1 MRSRVVASIAATA
14 LAAVVTVSCEQGL
27 PTGGVAATG
36 SVNDASVRLI
46 NALTAAQALD
56 FLIDGQVAA
65 TGTAFGAASPYAGAS
80 ATTHRLQA
88 RGSSSGTVLIDFT
101 RDLTSGGSFSLIP
114 APGLSQFGALF
125 IQDDPSPAAGRG
137 KLRAIHLA
145 AAPGAVSIYVTGPAD
160 DISSAT
166 PVIPALVFGAASP
179 YVTVPPGSY
188 RIRITPV
195 GNPGTIL
202 ADSGT
207 QNVSAGSVRTLLV
220 TDAPGGGLPT
230 TLSVIVDTP

>member
-1 MRSRVVASIAATA
+1 MRTRLVASIAATA

-27 PTGGVAATG
+27 PSGVAFTG
-36 SVNDASVRLI
+36 SVNDADVRLI

-56 FLIDGQVAA
+56 FLVDGQVAA
-65 TGTAFGAASPYAGAS
+65 TGTAFGAASPYVGVSAAS
-80 ATTHRLQA
+80 HRLQA
-88 RGSSSGTVLIDFT
+88 RGSTSGTVLIDFT
-101 RDLTSGGSFSLIP
+101 RDLASGGSFSLIP

-125 IQDDPSPAAGRG
+125 IQDDPTPAAGQA
-137 KLRAIHLA
+137 KLRAVHVA
-145 AAPGAVSIYVTGPAD
+145 AAPGPVSIYVTGPTD

-166 PVIPALVFGAASP
+166 PAIPALVLGAASP

-195 GNPGTIL
+195 GASSTIL
-202 ADSGT
+202 VDSG
-207 QNVSAGSVRTLLV
+207 NLSLSAGSVRTLLV

-230 TLSVIVDTP
+230 TLSIIVDTP